1 MRPQRLIAKVLVDGM
16 GARMAEGAAAGLLLT
31 WLHIYVADRDLA
43 RLDVAWIPYWIAG
56 SALLWAGV
64 TAALGRRATAKV
76 EDEEPGDDV
85 PLPDYCPVTRCLGEA
100 AQQESA

>member
-1 MRPQRLIAKVLVDGM
+1 MPIVRPQRLIAKVLVDGM
-16 GARMAEGAAAGLLLT
+16 GARMAEGAAAGLLLP

-76 EDEEPGDDV
+76 EDEEPVDDV
-85 PLPDYCPVTRCLGEA
+85 PLPDCCPVTRCLGKA
-100 AQQESA
+100 A